1 MSAITGV
8 SRGPCLLSSDAT
20 QNYSRQSVDQC
31 TPCAVVVVGPVRGGA
46 RRAGDAGAARR
57 ARRQRHHHRRARA
70 RHQRT
75 RREPRIH
82 RTHRTRRRL
91 RHQQAHPP
99 QRGPAAPGGRL
110 RVARLHLPDRL
121 RAVQHPNLHHP
132 VRPHTETPPSRQDD
146 ISHICIS
153 DGRANSQFLNM
164 TYRLIILLSG
174 SLVNKKNVR
183 DMFILHTKIVNYT
196 ALDSGYR

>member
-75 RREPRIH
+75 C
-82 RTHRTRRRL
+82 RTHPTRRRL

-99 QRGPAAPGGRL
+99 QRGLAAPGGRL

-121 RAVQHPNLHHP
+121 RAVQHPHLHHP
-132 VRPHTETPPSRQDD
+132 VRPHTETSPSRQDD
-146 ISHICIS
+146 ISHLCIS
-153 DGRANSQFLNM
+153 DVRALQR
-164 TYRLIILLSG
+164 TP
-174 SLVNKKNVR
+174 
-183 DMFILHTKIVNYT
+183 
-196 ALDSGYR
+196 